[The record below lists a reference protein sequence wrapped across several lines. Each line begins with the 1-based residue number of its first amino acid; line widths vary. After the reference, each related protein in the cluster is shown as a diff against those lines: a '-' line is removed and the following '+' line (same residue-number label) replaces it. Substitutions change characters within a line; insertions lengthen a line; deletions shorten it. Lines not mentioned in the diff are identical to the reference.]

1 MNYTHRDASG
11 MPWRF
16 VGSRPVS
23 QLADEVMAECGLAYY
38 GEERQIGLAQKP
50 KPKRKRKGKK

>member
-1 MNYTHRDASG
+1 MKKAAPKRKQRKQRKRSVTYTHRDASG

-23 QLADEVMAECGLAYY
+23 KLADEVMAECGLLNA
-38 GEERQIGLAQKP
+38 R
-50 KPKRKRKGKK
+50 